1 MSRYTFPLFRLLPE
15 SRWHFFLIA
24 RKWVGG
30 NRASAIWLPK
40 NIWCLEGLS
49 KSKIKT
55 MADVKNDA
63 VTQFH
68 YHYFLFIFVQKNHAN
83 KTEDRIFG
91 WNLSPLSGLIR
102 QKNFIIP
109 QFLNP
114 FYLNFTL
121 FCWLVYPLRSIFQ
134 NQPSERRWGRQK
146 KAVTKKK
153 RTL

>member
-1 MSRYTFPLFRLLPE
+1 MTFLFDCQKV
-15 SRWHFFLIA
+15 SWSQ
-24 RKWVGG
+24 
-30 NRASAIWLPK
+30 ASAIWLPK

-83 KTEDRIFG
+83 KTGSLAEIWVPFQDYYAKKSFM
-91 WNLSPLSGLIR
+91 
-102 QKNFIIP
+102 IP

-121 FCWLVYPLRSIFQ
+121 FCWLVYPLKDIFQ

-146 KAVTKKK
+146 KCFIMKK